1 MNLPG
6 GPETFAA
13 FGLAWAT
20 ASNTPLRSTKL
31 SGYEGGI
38 RTPLIARWPA
48 TIHAGSRTNQVGHVI
63 DMMAT
68 CLDVS
73 SVQYPQEFDGRKPL
87 PVEGKSLL
95 PAFRGETQE
104 AHDVICW
111 SVPRHY
117 VIRMGHWKAIRG
129 RQAEH
134 WELYDL
140 ESDGT
145 ETTDL
150 ASKHPEIV
158 ERLAER
164 FSEWQRRVGDR

>member
-1 MNLPG
+1 
-6 GPETFAA
+6 
-13 FGLAWAT
+13 
-20 ASNTPLRSTKL
+20 
-31 SGYEGGI
+31 
-38 RTPLIARWPA
+38 
-48 TIHAGSRTNQVGHVI
+48 
-63 DMMAT
+63 
-68 CLDVS
+68 
-73 SVQYPQEFDGRKPL
+73 
-87 PVEGKSLL
+87 
-95 PAFRGETQE
+95 RGETQE

-117 VIRMGHWKAIRG
+117 VIRMGQWKAIRG
-129 RQAEH
+129 RQAER